1 MDPEKLV
8 QQVVEC
14 VDESL
19 KGNVVSRISTHFLKM
34 CVARNPVYVLLV
46 YIFLL
51 QNVLNTL
58 FYNFL

>member
-19 KGNVVSRISTHFLKM
+19 KGNLVSRISTYSLKM
-34 CVARNPVYVLLV
+34 FVARNLVYVLLV
-46 YIFLL
+46 YLFLL

-58 FYNFL
+58 F